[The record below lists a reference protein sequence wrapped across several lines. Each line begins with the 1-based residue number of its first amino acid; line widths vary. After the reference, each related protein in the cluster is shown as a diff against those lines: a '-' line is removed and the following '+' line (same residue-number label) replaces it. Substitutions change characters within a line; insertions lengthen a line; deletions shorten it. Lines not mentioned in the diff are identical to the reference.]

1 MATAFLIVIYAA
13 FISLGLP
20 DSLLGVGWPLMHL
33 EYNVPESFAGIV
45 SMIIS
50 GGTIVSSL
58 VSGRILKRFGVGR
71 VTVVSVLMTAGA
83 LLGFSYAPS
92 FIWLTVMALPLGLGA
107 GSVDSGL
114 NDYVAKHYKAHH
126 MSWLHSFWGVGAMSS
141 PLVMS
146 YFITNNQTWRNGYLT
161 VALIQFGLVALL
173 FLTLPLWDKVA
184 KNSPLREAVEAEATT
199 NQSPNTSANKGL
211 FAPLSLPGIKRVL
224 LVFMLYCG
232 VESTMG
238 LWGSSFLVNTKG
250 LDAGIA
256 AQWVS
261 LYYGCIMFGRF
272 ISGFLTLRF
281 NNTQMI
287 RGGEIVVLVGV
298 LCLLLPLPD
307 VFVMVGFAL
316 VGLGCAPIFPST
328 IHETPVRFGVE
339 EAQNAMGFQMATAY
353 VGATLLP
360 PIFGFIAT
368 NTTFNLLPYFLLAYI
383 LVMLVNSELFNR
395 DFAQRRQQA
404 NRSSH

>member
-1 MATAFLIVIYAA
+1 MATLFLIVIYAA

-33 EYNVPESFAGIV
+33 DYNVPESYAGLV

-58 VSGRILKRFGVGR
+58 LSGRILKRFGVGR

-83 LLGFSYAPS
+83 LLGFSAASS
-92 FIWLTVMALPLGLGA
+92 FIWLMILALPLGLGA
-107 GSVDSGL
+107 GAIDSGL
-114 NDYVAKHYKAHH
+114 NDYVAKHYKSHH

-146 YFITNNQTWRNGYLT
+146 YFISNNETWRNGYLT
-161 VALIQFGLVALL
+161 VAIVQLLLVVVL

-184 KNSPLREAVEAEATT
+184 KNTPLRGAVAESEAHPVATDT
-199 NQSPNTSANKGL
+199 SSPNKGL
-211 FAPLSLPGIKRVL
+211 FAPLGLPGIKKIL
-224 LVFMLYCG
+224 LVFLLYCA

-250 LDAGIA
+250 LDAAVA

-261 LYYGCIMFGRF
+261 LYYGCITFGRF
-272 ISGFLTLRF
+272 ISGFLTMRF

-287 RGGEIVVLVGV
+287 RGGEIIVLIGV
-298 LCLLLPLPD
+298 LLMLIPLPD
-307 VFVMVGFAL
+307 GFMMASFAL
-316 VGLGCAPIFPST
+316 IGLGCAPIFPST

-339 EAQNAMGFQMATAY
+339 DSQSAMGFQMATAY
-353 VGATLLP
+353 VGATFLP
-360 PIFGFIAT
+360 PIFGFIASKLS
-368 NTTFNLLPYFLLAYI
+368 FDLLPWFLLVYI
-383 LVMLVNSELFNR
+383 VVMLVNSEWFNR
-395 DFAQRRQQA
+395 EFAHRKQA
-404 NRSSH
+404 E